1 MERKVQW
8 MFVGTRSFLNKNKK
22 RIFLFYFCLAGC
34 FGILNVKLLKNKIEI
49 QDASNFN
56 VPLEE
61 IGKKIEYAYT
71 NLKII
76 DRMYFPEFGELGNLT
91 EGREI
96 AFTVYTVNGN
106 KLLFLPKDKGNV
118 EIMID
123 GELCNLFYSEERGG
137 YLFYLLK
144 DWNLK
149 ESGVPVNALENYNI
163 KYCMVTEKSGEMKD
177 DVKKFTNIHEY
188 WYEGE
193 YDLGDLQRLGEV
205 VINLQ
210 EDKNVEASQIIT
222 HGNEYIDVVV
232 EYIADV
238 LREEKK
244 YGSYDIYLGN
254 YSRIS
259 DRYGDY
265 TDAYVTVAIIGNEVR
280 EYAAFNIGDNGDIGG
295 VILND
300 PPRLENS
307 PQYFSSYDEK
317 ESEYLIS
324 KVIGMQREI
333 IKLEVEEYNDKKI
346 EKKENLSEIENDNQE
361 IDFRLMDSEEA
372 AELIE
377 YIISYCKYFGMNE
390 LGYWAGE
397 IQEFD
402 KSEIIMY
409 TWSNV
414 GDTLFFIPKAMV
426 NTVAY
431 GADGVVYPLY
441 VNKDGVVKFYCI
453 ERNPYANKTGQMK
466 TTLIYD
472 YNGLSEKGCTDYLT
486 KIGEAQLN
494 IREYSSLDVLEIDED
509 EYVLALKNYVKELLL
524 QYGRYGN
531 YNIYVGEYEALH
543 TNKVCLS
550 AAVIGEEE
558 YYVRYLIVKSAKGNY
573 YFWPVGF
580 GLNASLNECENK
592 SHQMNK
598 LCIDRTKQ
606 LRHDAIA
613 ISVYP
618 ES

>member
-1 MERKVQW
+1 
-8 MFVGTRSFLNKNKK
+8 MFVGTRSFLNKKK
-22 RIFLFYFCLAGC
+22 IIILLFCFCLAGC
-34 FGILNVKLLKNKIEI
+34 LGILNVKILKNKIEMHA
-49 QDASNFN
+49 ASNFS

-61 IGKKIEYAYT
+61 IGKKIEYTYAY
-71 NLKII
+71 LKIA
-76 DRMYFPEFGELGNLT
+76 DRMYFPDFGELGDLT
-91 EGREI
+91 EGREVS
-96 AFTVYTVNGN
+96 FTVYTVNGN
-106 KLLFLPKDKGNV
+106 KLLFLPKEKGNEEV
-118 EIMID
+118 MID
-123 GELCNLFYSEERGG
+123 GELCSLYYSEERGG
-137 YLFYLLK
+137 YLFYLIK

-149 ESGVPVNALENYNI
+149 EYGVPANALENCNI
-163 KYCMVTEKSGEMKD
+163 KYCMVTEKSDKMKE
-177 DVKKFTNIHEY
+177 DVKKLTNIYEY

-193 YDLGDLQRLGEV
+193 YDLRDLRRLGEV

-210 EDKNVEASQIIT
+210 EDKNIEASQIIT
-222 HGNEYIDVVV
+222 HGNEYIDAVV

-238 LREEKK
+238 LREEEK

-254 YSRIS
+254 YGRIS

-265 TDAYVTVAIIGNEVR
+265 TDAYVTVAIIGNAVR
-280 EYAAFNIGDNGDIGG
+280 EYAALKIGDNGDIGG

-300 PPRLENS
+300 PPSLENS
-307 PQYFSSYDEK
+307 PKYFSSYDEK

-333 IKLEVEEYNDKKI
+333 IKLEVEEYDNKKI

-377 YIISYCKYFGMNE
+377 YIISYCEYFGMNE
-390 LGYWAGE
+390 LGYWTGE

-402 KSEIIMY
+402 KNEIIMY
-409 TWSNV
+409 TWSDV
-414 GDTLFFIPKAMV
+414 GDTLFFIPKDMV

-431 GADGVVYPLY
+431 GVDGVEYPLY

-453 ERNPYANKTGQMK
+453 ERNPYANKTGQLK

-472 YNGLSEKGCTDYLT
+472 YNGPSEKDCTDFLT
-486 KIGEAQLN
+486 KIGEAQLD
-494 IREYSSLDVLEIDED
+494 IREYSSLDVLEIEED
-509 EYVLALKNYVKELLL
+509 EYVSALENYVKDLLL
-524 QYGRYGN
+524 QHGKYGN
-531 YNIYVGEYEALH
+531 YYIYIGEYEALY

-550 AAVIGEEE
+550 AAVVGEEE

-573 YFWPVGF
+573 YFWPIGF
-580 GLNASLNECENK
+580 GLDASLNECENK

-613 ISVYP
+613 ISIYP